1 MIKYGTLKQNSI
13 YDNILHLY
21 VVFILFFLR
30 NRKLRVVLNGRAS
43 LADVNVWVP
52 QGFTFRPLLFL
63 IYTNNH
69 ADDPLNAKLFV
80 DDTLLFSVVHNANT
94 LEDEGNNDVVK
105 INKWAYQWE
114 ISFNPDPIKQ
124 AQEVIFTRKIGKED
138 HPPRFLNNNSVPK
151 AN

>member
-1 MIKYGTLKQNSI
+1 MITFYTYMLFLF
-13 YDNILHLY
+13 Y
-21 VVFILFFLR
+21 FIIIFFLR
-30 NRKLRVVLNGRAS
+30 NRKLRVVLNCRAS

-52 QGFTFRPLLFL
+52 QGFTFGPLLFL

-80 DDTLLFSVVHNANT
+80 DDTSLFSVVHNANT

-105 INKWAYQWE
+105 INKWAYQWK

-124 AQEVIFTRKIGKED
+124 AQEVIFTRKIGKEG